1 MVWER
6 LSATPGLTD
15 RGSTGSPDCCYYSQP
30 AMYTGLDAPGR
41 NPRATRTPR
50 GSVCCL
56 RAGDPAHPC
65 YRGVVYTGATA
76 VAAFAPVA
84 YHSRRIRAGTV
95 GQR

>member
-15 RGSTGSPDCCYYSQP
+15 RGSTGSLDGCYYGQP

-41 NPRATRTPR
+41 NPRAARTPR

-56 RAGDPAHPC
+56 RTGDPAHHC
-65 YRGVVYTGATA
+65 DRGIVYAGATA
-76 VAAFAPVA
+76 VAAFASVA
-84 YHSRRIRAGTV
+84 YPCLRISAGAAGRR
-95 GQR
+95 